1 MCFTDS
7 APYTKKRHNNCV
19 WGGSQIGGRQ
29 KCLHLLKHQ
38 RLSATIVVCQ
48 TKEIIFCRSKSCY
61 FCWSNYVLFQG
72 ITSLKVLYINNS
84 ENVWSRSQKMH
95 LIFHKLHNW
104 EHCRRPKQSL
114 ISANC
119 RYTLPKAYCALVF
132 DTVLAIGRSEKN
144 NVWNVFPTWSEVQRF
159 FLHLEV
165 TTQVPR

>member
-84 ENVWSRSQKMH
+84 ENVWNGSQTVG
-95 LIFHKLHNW
+95 LVFHKLH
-104 EHCRRPKQSL
+104 RSR
-114 ISANC
+114 ISTKMYLNGV
-119 RYTLPKAYCALVF
+119 KACFAQAF
-132 DTVLAIGRSEKN
+132 ATVLAVHSEISEEQRLKRIPELVRNRTVLIRLGSDNSCPTIG
-144 NVWNVFPTWSEVQRF
+144 
-159 FLHLEV
+159 L
-165 TTQVPR
+165 